1 VELLKQPPY
10 QPVSLGDQLV
20 QLFMGVNG
28 YLDDVCVNDLSR
40 WVQEG
45 LLALAKTMP
54 EVIDVLT
61 TQSVMTPEIATR
73 LRVFFDQFKKERI

>member
-1 VELLKQPPY
+1 
-10 QPVSLGDQLV
+10 LGDQLV

-28 YLDDVCVNDLSR
+28 YLDDVSVDDLSR

-73 LRVFFDQFKKERI
+73 LRGFFDQFKKERI